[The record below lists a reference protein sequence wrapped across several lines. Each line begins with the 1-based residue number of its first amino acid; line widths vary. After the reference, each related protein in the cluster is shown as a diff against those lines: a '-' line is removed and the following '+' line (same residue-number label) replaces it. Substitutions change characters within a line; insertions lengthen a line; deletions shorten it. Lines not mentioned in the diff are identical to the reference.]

1 MDNQVPPRKVP
12 NFCSIR
18 YGIALLLLLCNVIIM
33 SQRVCMSLTM
43 ITMVNSTEP
52 HGLSNTSTKEP
63 QDNIKKKKKQ
73 VKLWSLEHFFDTFT
87 PTPTPHG
94 TCCYNPGQLIF
105 FKYESQKRISVC
117 CSTKNPV
124 YNWSTEIQ
132 GIMLSSIFYGILISQ
147 IPAGYLSGIY
157 SLKKMVGSALFLSS
171 LFTLLIPLAAEFGEA
186 LVIICRV
193 IQGLFQGI
201 ALTTQQVVWIKW
213 APPLEQVRLT
223 SLSLSG
229 LLLGPCVVLLITG
242 FICDSLGWPMVFYIF
257 GACGCALSLLWF
269 ILFYEDPKD
278 HPCISKS
285 EKEYIT
291 SALAQ
296 QVSSSASSLPI
307 KAMLK
312 SPPLWVISL
321 CNFAF
326 FWANSFLSLY
336 TPMFI
341 NSKFHINVKENGLL
355 SSLPHL
361 FAWIFAI
368 LAGHMSDVFLSRNIL
383 SLLTIRKL
391 FTLLGLLLPAL
402 FSLCLLFLSSSFHG
416 TMIFLILANATG
428 SFCMGGILINVLD
441 IAPRYYGFLKGF
453 TNVIGLTGGLVAS
466 TVTGVIL
473 SQV

>member
-63 QDNIKKKKKQ
+63 QENI
-73 VKLWSLEHFFDTFT
+73 
-87 PTPTPHG
+87 
-94 TCCYNPGQLIF
+94 
-105 FKYESQKRISVC
+105 
-117 CSTKNPV
+117 KNPV

-269 ILFYEDPKD
+269 VLFYEDPKD

-291 SALAQ
+291 SALTQ
-296 QVSSSASSLPI
+296 QVSSSAPSLPI

-402 FSLCLLFLSSSFHG
+402 FSLCLLYLSSSFHG

-473 SQV
+473 SQDQDSPWLKIFFMMVANNVISLIFYLIFAKAEIQDWAKETQNTYL